1 MMDEVA
7 EGKCFDMSSGQDPGH
22 MGALVVGDDSGVIA
36 VQSSIP
42 CRGWSGNRWSWFFI
56 IELH

>member
-1 MMDEVA
+1 MTDEVA

-42 CRGWSGNRWSWFFI
+42 CRGWSGNRWS
-56 IELH
+56 